1 MTFDDYL
8 TKSNEMWRTLET
20 AREAILSAAKTTPPP
35 AVDPTNTVRPMLD
48 RQQKAIDDLLAIDNE
63 FWHA

>member
-1 MTFDDYL
+1 MTFDEYL
-8 TKSNEMWRTLET
+8 TKSQDMWRTLET
-20 AREAILSAAKTTPPP
+20 ARQAILNAAKTTPPP
-35 AVDPTNTVRPMLD
+35 NADPINTVRPMLD